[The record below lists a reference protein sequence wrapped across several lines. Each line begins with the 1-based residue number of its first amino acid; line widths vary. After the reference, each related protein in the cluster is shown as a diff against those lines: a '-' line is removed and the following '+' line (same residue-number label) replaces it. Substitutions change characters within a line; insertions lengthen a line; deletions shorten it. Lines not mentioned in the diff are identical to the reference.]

1 MIPVSVSQAP
11 SAHGLEAQSRA
22 IGGLGGGWLGLGGVM
37 PITLWMVS
45 SLSSSSPRSCWSSSK
60 QVQLGGDEGAGD
72 HAAASAPTTHS
83 STHKEARIA
92 MNLLPKTAWLC
103 VKAAS
108 TRGCARP
115 HPCLPPPQPCRY
127 VRRALSIAMVWSGD
141 RAGGDASYQCG
152 LKRETAHLSWR
163 ILSCFDREIT
173 EEVAVQNCAR
183 REIAERWLVISPSRL
198 LGLPLTGYPSHNG
211 VGFGLEIQRFRARTR
226 VRLTGQARLA
236 RLGCG

>member
-22 IGGLGGGWLGLGGVM
+22 TGGLGGGWLGLGGVM

-92 MNLLPKTAWLC
+92 MSLRPKTGGYGMRE
-103 VKAAS
+103 S
-108 TRGCARP
+108 GINTRGPIPVHHPSPVAMCAV
-115 HPCLPPPQPCRY
+115 LY
-127 VRRALSIAMVWSGD
+127 L
-141 RAGGDASYQCG
+141 
-152 LKRETAHLSWR
+152 
-163 ILSCFDREIT
+163 
-173 EEVAVQNCAR
+173 
-183 REIAERWLVISPSRL
+183 
-198 LGLPLTGYPSHNG
+198 
-211 VGFGLEIQRFRARTR
+211 
-226 VRLTGQARLA
+226 
-236 RLGCG
+236 

>member
-22 IGGLGGGWLGLGGVM
+22 TGGLGGGWLGLGGVM

-92 MNLLPKTAWLC
+92 MSLLPKTGWLC
-103 VKAAS
+103 VKA
-108 TRGCARP
+108 RP
-115 HPCLPPPQPCRY
+115 HPCSPQPQPCRY
-127 VRRALSIAMVWSGD
+127 VRRALSIAMVWPGD
-141 RAGGDASYQCG
+141 RAGGDASY
-152 LKRETAHLSWR
+152 S
-163 ILSCFDREIT
+163 
-173 EEVAVQNCAR
+173 VA
-183 REIAERWLVISPSRL
+183 
-198 LGLPLTGYPSHNG
+198 
-211 VGFGLEIQRFRARTR
+211 
-226 VRLTGQARLA
+226 
-236 RLGCG
+236 

>member
-83 STHKEARIA
+83 STHKDARIA
-92 MNLLPKTAWLC
+92 MSLLPKAGWLC

-108 TRGCARP
+108 TREAP
-115 HPCLPPPQPCRY
+115 SLSTTP
-127 VRRALSIAMVWSGD
+127 ALSLCAPYSIYIALVWPGD
-141 RAGGDASYQCG
+141 RAGGDPSYQCYI
-152 LKRETAHLSWR
+152 S
-163 ILSCFDREIT
+163 
-173 EEVAVQNCAR
+173 VA
-183 REIAERWLVISPSRL
+183 
-198 LGLPLTGYPSHNG
+198 
-211 VGFGLEIQRFRARTR
+211 
-226 VRLTGQARLA
+226 
-236 RLGCG
+236 

>member
-60 QVQLGGDEGAGD
+60 QAQLGGDEGAGD
-72 HAAASAPTTHS
+72 HAAASSPTTHS

-92 MNLLPKTAWLC
+92 MNLLPKTGWLC

-108 TRGCARP
+108 TRGCART

-152 LKRETAHLSWR
+152 LKRETAHLLSWR

-183 REIAERWLVISPSRL
+183 RERKGQTLVGWLSLAPTTVSGS
-198 LGLPLTGYPSHNG
+198 GW
-211 VGFGLEIQRFRARTR
+211 RFRGSERAH
-226 VRLTGQARLA
+226 GW
-236 RLGCG
+236 G